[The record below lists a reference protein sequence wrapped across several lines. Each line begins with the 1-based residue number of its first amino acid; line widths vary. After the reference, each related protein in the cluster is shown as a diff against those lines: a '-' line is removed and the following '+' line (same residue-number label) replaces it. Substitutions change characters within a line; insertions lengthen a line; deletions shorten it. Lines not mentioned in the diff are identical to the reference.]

1 MAGSPVGFPFN
12 SGRVVVGVVSGKSRA
27 GGEFRTSAIDLDVI
41 GGRSR
46 HGSALVNLVLG
57 NIPNVTQHFFDVGA
71 VRQVDLCEVG
81 RPALDED
88 SAVVF
93 CVDSLGLHVTATG
106 GVHSFVVVHESG

>member
-1 MAGSPVGFPFN
+1 MAGCAVSFPLD
-12 SGRVVVGVVSGKSRA
+12 GRGVIIGVISGKSRA
-27 GGEFRTSAIDLDVI
+27 GGEFRTIAIDLDVI

-46 HGSALVNLVLG
+46 HSIALVNLVLG

-88 SAVVF
+88 AAVVF
-93 CVDSLGLHVTATG
+93 SVDSLGLHVTASG
-106 GVHSFVVVHESG
+106 GFHSLEVVHESC